1 MPRITTTV
9 YLNEGGDHFFGFNT
23 HAPAR
28 LHQAAHFDLEIL
40 DQAPAD
46 AVVPGALEIVFE
58 QLNIPRPQHAW
69 ALHYRL
75 AGHRSLSVGDVV
87 MLGETAWACDSVGW
101 TPISAD
107 ELRAAIPATG

>member
-1 MPRITTTV
+1 MPHITTTV
-9 YLNEGGDHFFGFNT
+9 YLNEGDDHFFGFNT
-23 HAPAR
+23 YAPAR
-28 LHQAAHFDLEIL
+28 LHQAAHFNLEIL

-58 QLNIPRPQHAW
+58 QLNIPRPQRAW

-75 AGHRSLSVGDVV
+75 AGHRSFSVGDAVV
-87 MLGETAWACDSVGW
+87 LGETAWACASVGW

-107 ELRAAIPATG
+107 ELRAALPATR